1 MPFPLFVCA
10 VLVGMVTVW
19 PEPLPSVPDV
29 PPLVPPLVR
38 YMARSA
44 LAHSSS
50 EVLPSAGNTLTPIEA
65 ELKILEITQL
75 RILDGQRRSD
85 AADPRSSIL
94 KLKGVELRQAAS
106 ELLLA
111 AAGPAALEV
120 RHDDAPFDQDGSEW
134 LGTIMPNYGI
144 LRAASIYGGSSEVQ
158 KGILAKSQLGV

>member
-1 MPFPLFVCA
+1 
-10 VLVGMVTVW
+10 
-19 PEPLPSVPDV
+19 
-29 PPLVPPLVR
+29 
-38 YMARSA
+38 MAGASREGA
-44 LAHSSS
+44 AADAPAPAFAPAAADRKKRGAARAH
-50 EVLPSAGNTLTPIEA
+50 
-65 ELKILEITQL
+65 
-75 RILDGQRRSD
+75 RQRRSD